1 MKTFTIPTKEGVVTL
16 NLPTNFKEIT
26 PKYLTDVTSHIEVGQ
41 HYALVALC
49 YRQLLAEILNK
60 KNQRET
66 INAAVVPVFVKAN
79 DPTRLFDQYVAGI
92 PLVIAGSDLALGY
105 HVTAPMNKISIPN
118 IIDLASADTTRAN
131 DDKFAYYALRWR
143 EYAYFVEFK
152 IVPLNVIH
160 GAIGEVDETIDNPF
174 YSIVK

>member
-16 NLPTNFKEIT
+16 NLPTDFKEIT
-26 PKYLTDVTSHIEVGQ
+26 PKYLTDVTSHIEVGR
-41 HYALVALC
+41 HYALIALC

-66 INAAVVPVFVKAN
+66 ITAAVVPVFVKSN
-79 DPTRLFDQYVAGI
+79 DPDNTLTNITPGT
-92 PLVIAGSDLALGY
+92 PLIIAGSDLALGY
-105 HVTAPMNKISIPN
+105 HVNAPMNKISIPN

-152 IVPLNVIH
+152 LVPLNVIH
-160 GAIGEVDETIDNPF
+160 GAIGEVNETIDNPF